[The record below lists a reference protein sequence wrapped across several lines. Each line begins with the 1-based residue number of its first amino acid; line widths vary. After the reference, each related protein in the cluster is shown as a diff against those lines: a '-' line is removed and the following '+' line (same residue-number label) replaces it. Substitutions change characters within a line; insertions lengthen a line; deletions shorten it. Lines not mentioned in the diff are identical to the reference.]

1 MVTRSGF
8 YINQADG
15 KNNQAVYLQN
25 RNKDTEVEKKHMDA
39 KGERGGQMN
48 WEIVID
54 TYALLVLH
62 IKQVINKNLL
72 YSTGNST

>member
-15 KNNQAVYLQN
+15 QNNQAVYLQN
-25 RNKDTEVEKKHMDA
+25 GNKDTEVEKKHMDA
-39 KGERGGQMN
+39 KGERGGRMN

-54 TYALLVLH
+54 TYALLVLN

>member
-1 MVTRSGF
+1 
-8 YINQADG
+8 
-15 KNNQAVYLQN
+15 LQN

-62 IKQVINKNLL
+62 IK
-72 YSTGNST
+72 